1 MNGTNLTLSERI
13 GYMEYVIGMLQ
24 NTTSLNVKRDI
35 INDIADEYRDDF
47 EYILEILSGKHKLGY
62 TYYRISADDNDV
74 PIVKKWLTIKQ
85 YIQPLFEPVNN
96 KDLSYENIRNAIDQV
111 KWFSYFIEPIVNR
124 TLRLGIG
131 KSVLPKDGLSA
142 MLAKNADNGIK
153 QDRDGYFVTEKLDGN
168 RCIARF
174 DGIEWKFT
182 SRNGKTMY
190 VDIDMT
196 GLPKY
201 YVYDGELLSVNQ
213 TANSIAM
220 TERYINNDEPIKLY
234 KNEFNSTSGMIN
246 RHSKDKRLIYNIF
259 DIMYDDASYGSRRD
273 ELKFISNTSDLSL
286 DVRILPTLKHYK
298 TLDEL
303 MDNLY
308 TDLDFVTECG
318 AEGLMINLASGSYL
332 HKRTDQLLKV
342 KKVKTVDLKVVD
354 IEDGTGK
361 YEYLVGSLYCEGVSE
376 TGELIKCYVGSGLSD
391 DQRLTWMLHPEQI
404 IGKIVEIAYFSLSQN
419 KNSTGEYSLRFPRFK
434 QIRNDKTEVSVY

>member
-62 TYYRISADDNDV
+62 TYYRISADDNDI

-220 TERYINNDEPIKLY
+220 TERYINNDEPVKLY
-234 KNEFNSTSGMIN
+234 NNEFNSTSGMIN

-273 ELKFISNTSDLSL
+273 ELKFICNTSDLSL

-391 DQRLTWMLHPEQI
+391 DQRLAWMLHPEQI